1 MQRSTCHH
9 QGIKSRVCRS
19 HIFLCHSA
27 SCKTSRTYSDRMKC
41 SEFSILLLYPY
52 TVSENFHEWRFC
64 LSLTAPSQYFS
75 LHVVKSPMISFA
87 PSLLFHQTLPKS
99 RECTNLSINSQ
110 SQVLDS
116 LLALYHKTSGILKI
130 RKRFFQVPWDFNQ
143 YDHTWCRIFCS
154 VVFSIGA
161 VALKSLHPL
170 LELFAVGIQKK
181 RCWLIF

>member
-1 MQRSTCHH
+1 MERGINPYSSLCSCNNLSVIIEELKVVFAEATC
-9 QGIKSRVCRS
+9 
-19 HIFLCHSA
+19 FSA
-27 SCKTSRTYSDRMKC
+27 TLHPTRRLGHTPITFNTRMSLYYCCIHLQCLKTSTSDGFVFRRC
-41 SEFSILLLYPY
+41 AIP
-52 TVSENFHEWRFC
+52 
-64 LSLTAPSQYFS
+64 
-75 LHVVKSPMISFA
+75 FA
-87 PSLLFHQTLPKS
+87 PSGLFHQTLPKS
-99 RECTNLSINSQ
+99 WECTNLSINSQ

-143 YDHTWCRIFCS
+143 YDHTWCRISCS

-170 LELFAVGIQKK
+170 LELFAVRIQKK

>member
-1 MQRSTCHH
+1 MWIHDNGERDQSLFLSVFMQRSTCHH

-87 PSLLFHQTLPKS
+87 PSLVLHQKLPEFWK
-99 RECTNLSINSQ
+99 CTNSSINSW
-110 SQVLDS
+110 SQVLCSYARIVPRDFWRSKDS
-116 LLALYHKTSGILKI
+116 
-130 RKRFFQVPWDFNQ
+130 KRFPEVPWNFR
-143 YDHTWCRIFCS
+143 T
-154 VVFSIGA
+154 
-161 VALKSLHPL
+161 PP
-170 LELFAVGIQKK
+170 
-181 RCWLIF
+181 